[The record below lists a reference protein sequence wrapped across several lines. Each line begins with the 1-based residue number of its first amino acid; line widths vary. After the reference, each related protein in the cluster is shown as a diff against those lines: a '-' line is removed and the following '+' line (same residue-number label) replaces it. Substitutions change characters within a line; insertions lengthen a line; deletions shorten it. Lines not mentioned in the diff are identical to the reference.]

1 MKSMYKAGL
10 TVGAVVIA
18 AALFTSE
25 SLSGQQ
31 GGPPSPSATAGQGP
45 GAGRGQGRG
54 GQAPGGPGG
63 PGGRGAVQQNLP
75 TSPTAVTLPTMT
87 EITGPGP
94 MYDSAPSQPAG
105 KGLDFYKYQLKEYF
119 ISGTANGQPY
129 KTRMVV
135 RMPAD
140 RSRFSGLVLVE
151 SMHGSGAAHM
161 FEYTSMYTMAS
172 GHAAVEVVTTPNTPG
187 ELTKL
192 NEARYKE
199 MAIVA
204 GQNTDILAQ
213 AGALIKSGSPLG
225 GAVPRKMVLAGTSQT
240 AGILINYLPGHV
252 VYRTPKME
260 RIYDGFMPTSN
271 GSNITQDVDVPIV
284 HVPTMHEVSGQTI
297 TWRQDSDEAGKQY
310 RLYEFSGM
318 AHVDTR
324 DAARMMPNPC
334 AQPLSTYPL
343 QAYMS
348 VALNHLFNWVDKGV
362 PAPRADRIWL
372 DRNEADGST
381 MALDEAGNPR
391 GGIRSPY
398 VDVPVVKY
406 RIRPTVANPFPANP
420 SAWMKANGN
429 EKGGALMCN
438 LSAAQLALSK
448 DELKKRYTTKKN
460 YASMV
465 ERRVNE
471 LEKAGWSLPVY
482 RELILSDAAKVD
494 F

>member
-1 MKSMYKAGL
+1 MKSMFKAVL
-10 TVGAVVIA
+10 TVGAVAIA
-18 AALFTSE
+18 ASLFIQP
-25 SLSGQQ
+25 LAGQQ
-31 GGPPSPSATAGQGP
+31 G
-45 GAGRGQGRG
+45 RGG

-63 PGGRGAVQQNLP
+63 QGGRGAVQQNLP
-75 TSPTAVTLPTMT
+75 ASPTAVTLPTMT
-87 EITGPGP
+87 EVTGPGP

-105 KGLDFYKYQLKEYF
+105 KGLGFYKYQAKEYL

-135 RMPAD
+135 RMPTD
-140 RSRFSGLVLVE
+140 RARFSGLVLME

-161 FEYTSMYTMAS
+161 FEYTSMYTMGS

-187 ELTKL
+187 ELTKM
-192 NEARYKE
+192 NEARYKD
-199 MAIVA
+199 MALVA

-213 AGALIKSGSPLG
+213 AGALVKGGTPLG
-225 GAVPRKMVLAGTSQT
+225 GAVPRKIVLAGTSQT

-271 GSNITQDVDVPIV
+271 GANITQEVDAPII

-297 TWRQDSDEAGKQY
+297 TWRQDSDEPNRQY

-334 AQPLSTYPL
+334 AQPLSAYPL

-362 PAPRADRIWL
+362 VPPRADRIWL
-372 DRNEADGST
+372 DRSDADGSP
-381 MALDEAGNPR
+381 MALDEVGNPR

-398 VDVPVVKY
+398 VDVAVVKY
-406 RIRPTVANPFPANP
+406 KIRPAVANPFPANP

-429 EKGGALMCN
+429 EKAGAQMCG
-438 LSAAQLALSK
+438 LSASQTALAK
-448 DELKKRYTTKKN
+448 DELKKMYKNKKN

-465 ERRVNE
+465 EKRVTE
-471 LEKAGWSLPVY
+471 LEKAGWSLPMY
-482 RELILSDAAKVD
+482 RELILADAAKVD